1 MSELG
6 ELLKELRG
14 KESLRDAAN
23 RIGISHTYLRI
34 LEKGVDLR
42 SGNPAK
48 ATPETLK
55 LISVAYDYPYAELLE
70 IAGIIDD
77 ELKDKLIYEETLKF
91 ADEVYS
97 LPESQRNLLIDMVKT
112 LREKNN
118 SGSPG

>member
-1 MSELG
+1 MMSELG
-6 ELLKELRG
+6 EVLKKLRG

-55 LISVAYDYPYAELLE
+55 LISSAYDYPYPELLE

-77 ELKDKLIYEETLKF
+77 DLRDKLIYEGKLKF
-91 ADEVYS
+91 AEEVFS
-97 LPESQRNLLIDMVKT
+97 LPEHHKNLVIDMVKT
-112 LREKNN
+112 LKEKNK
-118 SGSPG
+118 